1 MGHLSRKNEEKMLVG
16 ATCCDVCSF
25 SCGGVTFD
33 SVFSAPC
40 VVFSPFVSVASF
52 VGHRYLTMRKRR
64 ESDGVS
70 LETSLSKGVMA
81 IYIYIHLFN
90 VGESVQ
96 HVYSCR
102 AQPIKFTTKIYTET
116 SAHKIR
122 LKLKYPSI
130 KSKIKIPNK

>member
-1 MGHLSRKNEEKMLVG
+1 MGRLSLKNEVKMLLG

-64 ESDGVS
+64 GSDGVS
-70 LETSLSKGVMA
+70 LETSLSKGLMA
-81 IYIYIHLFN
+81 ISFVLGIFL
-90 VGESVQ
+90 
-96 HVYSCR
+96 SCFFLSQLSR
-102 AQPIKFTTKIYTET
+102 FGST
-116 SAHKIR
+116 
-122 LKLKYPSI
+122 LCL
-130 KSKIKIPNK
+130 